1 VTAATTTAAVA
12 GRSAHRRLPRF
23 LRRREGALGA
33 VLLALVLLVSFAGP
47 FVAPHPLSRPVS
59 FPGAPPSSA
68 VLFGTDS
75 LGRDVLSRV
84 LFGGS
89 SVLTLSLVSIALTY
103 LVGVQLGVLAGL
115 SRRAF
120 VDPLI
125 MRLVDLLITF
135 PPLLLLLVL
144 LSGAGEGFWVLVLG
158 IALVL
163 FPGVARVARSA
174 TAEVAT
180 TGYVEAATVRGER
193 LPAIMYREVLP
204 NIAPAILADLGV
216 RFAAAVILAASVN
229 FLGLGAQPPAADW
242 GLMVSENRTVLA
254 TNVWAVALPALL
266 LAVLTISVNLLAD
279 AYAHSLGRS
288 DGRSR

>member
-1 VTAATTTAAVA
+1 
-12 GRSAHRRLPRF
+12 
-23 LRRREGALGA
+23 
-33 VLLALVLLVSFAGP
+33 
-47 FVAPHPLSRPVS
+47 
-59 FPGAPPSSA
+59 

-125 MRLVDLLITF
+125 MRLVDLLVTF

-242 GLMVSENRTVLA
+242 GLMVSENRTVIA